1 MKTEELIILIT
12 IIVLFIYFLFV
23 ISYYKKNIKNL
34 LVGSFGKKEK
44 IDAQKEYLD
53 PIKKMLWITF
63 GFASLGAVSS
73 FLFVLLI
80 LTKLYQGTTDEN
92 GMLQLLELIS
102 SGALTFAVY
111 QIFGKILNKYTELT
125 KVII

>member
-1 MKTEELIILIT
+1 
-12 IIVLFIYFLFV
+12 
-23 ISYYKKNIKNL
+23 
-34 LVGSFGKKEK
+34 
-44 IDAQKEYLD
+44 
-53 PIKKMLWITF
+53 MLWITF